1 MTNFYCSFAFEI
13 AIHASHR
20 VGIDDEGFR
29 KGPNARQLAAWRERS
44 GFDGVTNLFLDL
56 QIDRDAGRWIGL
68 SKHCGAYVAQRH
80 SIIKCEMWADT
91 PSLKFNT

>member
-1 MTNFYCSFAFEI
+1 MTNFDCPLAFEI

-56 QIDRDAGRWIGL
+56 QLDRDAGRRIGL
-68 SKHCGAYVAQRH
+68 SKHCGTYIEQCYSAV
-80 SIIKCEMWADT
+80 KC
-91 PSLKFNT
+91 KI